1 MCGGQKLMADVF
13 LPYSPL
19 HLLRQGLSLNL
30 EFPAGQLTLGSTS
43 QVLYYKQ
50 AYHICLLLHVGAG
63 DPNSGPYT

>member
-1 MCGGQKLMADVF
+1 MADVF

-30 EFPAGQLTLGSTS
+30 EFPAGQLTMGSTS

-50 AYHICLLLHVGAG
+50 A
-63 DPNSGPYT
+63 